1 MKPMKTMRLAALS
14 LALLGG
20 AEAAFASVVTI
31 TAEYR
36 PSSTNTRFENT
47 TPVSGFCNAWPH
59 RPECTADNHS
69 VGVGIDYIKKS
80 FRLAPD
86 ILDRLYVSLPG
97 AVDFQVRNVIS
108 NETHALSFSV
118 SNFSA
123 LVQGGTDEFPSP
135 AYTAYVGGGC
145 TYIVAAGNAFWAR
158 PLWRISNPDNPTPC
172 HSTSDYG
179 PVGGEINL
187 SVTEFSIGYA
197 LTTPNPLAMGAGI
210 YEGQIQFSVGSNGQP
225 GDIGLGNGVSGSPP
239 STVTLNFV
247 LDVQHAFELQFPAN
261 SDKVILE
268 PPGGWMRWLNGGPAP
283 EKLVRDLPFRITKTG
298 PMSVFM
304 ECEYPVGLSCGVRN
318 PRNNHIAALDI
329 KMSLPGGLQ
338 LHNGQAVERH
348 PIPTGRMQ
356 RLRVETATPVFNQP
370 GALHFATAPGEAAAM
385 VANPGDTYR
394 GNVTV
399 VFDALL

>member
-20 AEAAFASVVTI
+20 AEVALASEVTI

-36 PSSTNTRFENT
+36 PSTTNTRFKNT
-47 TPVSGFCNAWPH
+47 TPISGFCVRWPNN
-59 RPECTADNHS
+59 PECTNDNHS
-69 VGVGIDYIKKS
+69 VGLGVEYIKKTFVS
-80 FRLAPD
+80 APNPRD
-86 ILDRLYVSLPG
+86 MFYVSLP
-97 AVDFQVRNVIS
+97 AARNVQVRNATSDAIH
-108 NETHALSFSV
+108 NL
-118 SNFSA
+118 NFSMSK
-123 LVQGGTDEFPSP
+123 FS
-135 AYTAYVGGGC
+135 AYVDQMTPGVFNPVFTAYVNGGCRYISALAQGGGK
-145 TYIVAAGNAFWAR
+145 GWAVL
-158 PLWRISNPDNPTPC
+158 LWDVRNPESPTPC
-172 HSTSDYG
+172 HSTSDYEAAG
-179 PVGGEINL
+179 IESDAAVK
-187 SVTEFSIGYA
+187 EFSIGYVLQA
-197 LTTPNPLAMGAGI
+197 PNPLAMPAGI
-210 YEGQIQFSVGSNGQP
+210 YTGEVNYSVGENGE
-225 GDIGLGNGVSGSPP
+225 IALGNM
-239 STVTLNFV
+239 VTNLNTNSLKIKFE

-318 PRNNHIAALDI
+318 PRNNHTAALEI

-385 VANPGDTYR
+385 VQHPGDTYR

>member
-20 AEAAFASVVTI
+20 AEVALASEVTI

-36 PSSTNTRFENT
+36 PSSTNARFKNT
-47 TPVSGFCNAWPH
+47 TPVGGFCNVFPTE
-59 RPECTADNHS
+59 PECSTDNHS
-69 VGVGIDYIKKS
+69 IGLGVEYNKKYIHFAPIRDMLSVG
-80 FRLAPD
+80 
-86 ILDRLYVSLPG
+86 LPG
-97 AVDFQVRNVIS
+97 ARELDVVEAS
-108 NETHALSFSV
+108 SGEAHKLSFLI
-118 SNFSA
+118 NKFSA
-123 LVQGGTDEFPSP
+123 RSEGGSSSFTNPMWSGF
-135 AYTAYVGGGC
+135 VLGGC
-145 TYIVAAGNAFWAR
+145 GYIISLGNVGYGVG
-158 PLWRISNPDNPTPC
+158 LWNVTNPESPSLC
-172 HSTSDYG
+172 YSHSSRG
-179 PVGGEINL
+179 AVGDEMDVLVKN
-187 SVTEFSIGYA
+187 FSIGYV
-197 LTTPNPLAMGAGI
+197 LRTPNPLAMRAGI
-210 YEGQIQFSVGSNGQP
+210 YEGRLEFSVGSNGTP
-225 GDIGLGNGVSGSPP
+225 GDFDLGNGVSGSPP

-304 ECEYPVGLSCGVRN
+304 ECEYPVGLLCGVRN
-318 PRNNHIAALDI
+318 PRNNHTAALDI

-348 PIPTGRMQ
+348 PIPTGRTMP
-356 RLRVETATPVFNQP
+356 LRVETETPVFNQP

-385 VANPGDTYR
+385 VQHPGDTYR

>member
-20 AEAAFASVVTI
+20 AEAALASEVTI
-31 TAEYR
+31 TAQFR
-36 PSSTNTRFENT
+36 PSSTNMRFENT
-47 TPVSGFCNAWPH
+47 TPVSGFCGIWPSY
-59 RPECTADNHS
+59 PACSTQEGKS
-69 VGVGIDYIKKS
+69 VELGIRYTKDTVS
-80 FRLAPD
+80 WDPDFRN
-86 ILDRLYVSLPG
+86 RYYVAFP
-97 AVDFQVRNVIS
+97 AERRVDVSSSDGFSRQ
-108 NETHALSFSV
+108 LSFAFS
-118 SNFSA
+118 SFSA
-123 LVQGGTDEFPSP
+123 TLGSISGPGRIP
-135 AYTAYVGGGC
+135 NVGRHVEGGC
-145 TYIVAAGNAFWAR
+145 NELQAAVGYNTGTN
-158 PLWRISNPDNPTPC
+158 LWGILNPTAPAGC
-172 HSTSDYG
+172 TTSSYNENPG
-179 PVGGEINL
+179 LPAVSEVRAF
-187 SVTEFSIGYA
+187 SVAYRLIA
-197 LTTPNPLAMGAGI
+197 PNPLEMPAGI
-210 YEGQIQFSVGSNGQP
+210 YTGEVNYSVGENGE
-225 GDIGLGNGVSGSPP
+225 IALGNM
-239 STVTLNFV
+239 VTNLNTNSLKIKFE

-304 ECEYPVGLSCGVRN
+304 ECEYPVGLLCGVRN
-318 PRNNHIAALDI
+318 PRNNHTAALEI

-348 PIPTGRMQ
+348 PIPTGRTMP
-356 RLRVETATPVFNQP
+356 LRVETVTPVFNQP

>member
-20 AEAAFASVVTI
+20 AEVAMASEVTI
-31 TAEYR
+31 TAEFR
-36 PSSTNTRFENT
+36 PSSTNMRFKNT
-47 TPVSGFCNAWPH
+47 TPISGFCNRWPSYASCQ
-59 RPECTADNHS
+59 EDDGKS
-69 VGVGIDYIKKS
+69 IDLGINYTKETVS
-80 FRLAPD
+80 WAP
-86 ILDRLYVSLPG
+86 IERDRFYALFPGTQLVDVSAAGG
-97 AVDFQVRNVIS
+97 APVQ
-108 NETHALSFSV
+108 LSFSFT
-118 SNFSA
+118 SFSA
-123 LVQGGTDEFPSP
+123 YLVKRSGLGFP
-135 AYTAYVGGGC
+135 ANWGFYVEGGC
-145 TYIVAAGNAFWAR
+145 RALQGAIGNGVSWGVN
-158 PLWRISNPDNPTPC
+158 LWGINSPESPTGCHVGAHGEGEGLRAVSDIS
-172 HSTSDYG
+172 
-179 PVGGEINL
+179 
-187 SVTEFSIGYA
+187 EFSVAYKLIA
-197 LTTPNPLAMGAGI
+197 PNPLAMPAGL
-210 YEGQIQFSVGSNGQP
+210 YTGEVNYSVGENGQIA
-225 GDIGLGNGVSGSPP
+225 LGNN
-239 STVTLNFV
+239 VTNLNTNSLKIKFE

-304 ECEYPVGLSCGVRN
+304 ECEYLVGLLCGVRN

-348 PIPTGRMQ
+348 PIPTGRTMP
-356 RLRVETATPVFNQP
+356 LRVETVTPVFNQP

-385 VANPGDTYR
+385 VQHPGDTYR

>member
-1 MKPMKTMRLAALS
+1 
-14 LALLGG
+14 
-20 AEAAFASVVTI
+20 
-31 TAEYR
+31 
-36 PSSTNTRFENT
+36 
-47 TPVSGFCNAWPH
+47 
-59 RPECTADNHS
+59 
-69 VGVGIDYIKKS
+69 
-80 FRLAPD
+80 
-86 ILDRLYVSLPG
+86 
-97 AVDFQVRNVIS
+97 
-108 NETHALSFSV
+108 
-118 SNFSA
+118 
-123 LVQGGTDEFPSP
+123 
-135 AYTAYVGGGC
+135 
-145 TYIVAAGNAFWAR
+145 
-158 PLWRISNPDNPTPC
+158 
-172 HSTSDYG
+172 
-179 PVGGEINL
+179 
-187 SVTEFSIGYA
+187 
-197 LTTPNPLAMGAGI
+197 MGAGI

-225 GDIGLGNGVSGSPP
+225 GDIGLGNGVSGNPP

-304 ECEYPVGLSCGVRN
+304 ECEYPVGLLCGVRN

-385 VANPGDTYR
+385 VQHPGDTYR

>member
-20 AEAAFASVVTI
+20 AEAALASEVTI

-36 PSSTNTRFENT
+36 PSTTNTRFKNT
-47 TPVSGFCNAWPH
+47 TPVSGFCNRWPSYGPCQEDDGKSIDLGIEYTKETVSWAPIE
-59 RPECTADNHS
+59 RDRFYALFPGTQIVEVS
-69 VGVGIDYIKKS
+69 VAGG
-80 FRLAPD
+80 AP
-86 ILDRLYVSLPG
+86 V
-97 AVDFQVRNVIS
+97 Q
-108 NETHALSFSV
+108 LSFSFT
-118 SNFSA
+118 SFSA
-123 LVQGGTDEFPSP
+123 YLLKKSGLGVP
-135 AYTAYVGGGC
+135 ANWGVYVEGGC
-145 TYIVAAGNAFWAR
+145 RALQGALGDTVNWAVNLWGINSPDSPTGCHARAASDTPGLRAVSD
-158 PLWRISNPDNPTPC
+158 IS
-172 HSTSDYG
+172 
-179 PVGGEINL
+179 
-187 SVTEFSIGYA
+187 EFSVGYK
-197 LTTPNPLAMGAGI
+197 LITPNPLAMPAGL
-210 YEGQIQFSVGSNGQP
+210 YTGEVNYSVGENGQIA
-225 GDIGLGNGVSGSPP
+225 LGNM
-239 STVTLNFV
+239 VTNLNTNSLKIKFE
-247 LDVQHAFELQFPAN
+247 LDVQHAFELHFPAN

-304 ECEYPVGLSCGVRN
+304 ECEYPVGLLCGVRN

-348 PIPTGRMQ
+348 PIPTGRTMP
-356 RLRVETATPVFNQP
+356 LRVETVTPVFNQP

-385 VANPGDTYR
+385 VQHPGDTYR